1 MKKNCIFWMFAVLII
16 AIGMTACGNNDDEN
30 SSGKTSKAPAINF
43 GDAFDHLPLPIAER
57 FLYMDAI
64 GYAPGTTISTIKW
77 GDEVLYWIG
86 NPLMNSIGFL
96 FYQDGTTFPMQGY
109 YPSNGE
115 TIVTSPITT
124 EWESSYPGGYQIFK
138 LTQHF
143 ANSYEESHTW
153 NENILLGDLPDN
165 VANKL
170 RTLRDNANL
179 PDFML
184 FKGIWQA
191 RTVYYFKDES
201 AFAPFESVYD
211 GDGHPIKWADNA
223 SVLDFVQNS
232 SNWKLLYVMNRSLK
246 VGCEGDH
253 EHLSGAKLI
262 EPIALND
269 EQEKFFATEF
279 SKKQQDEEENI
290 HTYYTFFDQKEW
302 EEEKLIV
309 INTTDMF
316 KQAYM
321 GNEPLP
327 DIDFDRYTLIIGKD
341 KVVDYKCRLDEVQL
355 WDNGNDYTLDI
366 NILYY
371 GSWPTG
377 VTAQQVAFYYR
388 LYPKLDNKTIYLNRF
403 ITIDNDKYKPFI

>member
-1 MKKNCIFWMFAVLII
+1 
-16 AIGMTACGNNDDEN
+16 MTACGNNDDEN
-30 SSGKTSKAPAINF
+30 SSGETSKAPAINF
-43 GDAFDHLPLPIAER
+43 GDAFDLLPLPIAER

-86 NPLMNSIGFL
+86 NPLMNSVGFL
-96 FYQDGTTFPMQGY
+96 FYHDGTTFPMQGY
-109 YPSNGE
+109 YPIDGE

-138 LTQHF
+138 LIQHF

-153 NENILLGDLPDN
+153 NENILLGDFPDN

-279 SKKQQDEEENI
+279 SKKQQDEEGNI

-316 KQAYM
+316 KQAYI

-327 DIDFDRYTLIIGKD
+327 DIDFDRNTLIIGKD